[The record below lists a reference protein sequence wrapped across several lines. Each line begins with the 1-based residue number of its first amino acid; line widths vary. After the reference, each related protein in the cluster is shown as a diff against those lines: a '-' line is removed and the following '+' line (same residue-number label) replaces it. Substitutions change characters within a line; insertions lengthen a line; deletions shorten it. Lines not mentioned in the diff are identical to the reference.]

1 VTRTWSAA
9 PVSLLLAAIAGMSL
23 WRTLDATTLLMGV
36 ACGLVGGGVAAVVLT
51 TRSWP
56 LVLRLAVALL
66 VAGCTLTAAARSL
79 SAIVDFPQLVAT
91 FLTVGHPAAGLSTLA
106 VIPAAITFV
115 TAAVTLTVGLSG
127 RQSTSLLLS
136 IVGIGLAAIVA
147 GPTGVPLLAPLLT
160 AGLIGLGLMLCARRD
175 FTELAPLVGSSTALK
190 RQLRWW
196 QPTVILLPA
205 LLLATVGAVVP
216 HRPPIDLASFVDIP
230 EEVYADDNP
239 LSVVS
244 RLIGSPPAEADW
256 EYRVTVIGPSPGR
269 LRLAVLDDYQLD
281 GWSQLDGFSLTGQA
295 LARPDFSTGTTQA
308 ATTVEVV
315 RNVDNNDSTFRAL
328 PSAGSPI
335 SVDDPQQVRYAVDAG
350 VLLHDGASAADR
362 PERLVYRTHP
372 YRVDPLVEEEPPTAS
387 MPVVYTSC
395 PQELARVREVADVV
409 TGGAA
414 TSLGKVKEIENYLK
428 TLRVYVPTWDGGQS
442 FGNRGPGDLGVEAFI
457 GRDLAYGNLEVFT
470 TAFALLLRCS
480 GVPSR
485 VVIGFPSPAAD
496 GETTFSGNDLIAWVE
511 VPFATSGWVP
521 FDPIPTPEQQRQQA
535 EVLKQDSKSVP
546 DDKEITDTSTPSR
559 VIEEA
564 DASSIWATVLGVI
577 AGVVV
582 VLGVWVL
589 VIPPIVRGRR
599 RRFARPDRAVH
610 AAWATVTDRLVDRGF
625 ALGSHLT
632 PNEVARATSGR
643 VSYSATRL
651 ITDLARREDH
661 ARFDRDTLTDE
672 EVGTSWALA
681 DAACTLLRHDWKSR
695 LTPVRHPIRVWR
707 RLRSTFGVR
716 SRRRPWQGTVPPESL
731 VASGDVKV
739 EVSGFSVDAV
749 LGAGSSATVYR
760 GLRDTD
766 QMPVAIKV
774 FAYPIGASTIH
785 QQRFRWEAN
794 IAELVSGR
802 PNLPEFLGSGL
813 TVSGQPYLITKLYER
828 GTLFRRV
835 QRAGA
840 LSQGEVLSIGQAIAL
855 ALETLHQNTIL
866 HGDVKPENIFIADDG
881 THVLGDLG
889 AAWLRA
895 DGGPARAI
903 TPPYAAPEVWLGNAP
918 SKQSDIYSL
927 GLTLMFA
934 ATGRPPIAGLPV
946 PRSEVEAAMGSD
958 ILMPLLE
965 VDPRRRPK
973 SALDVARIL
982 GAPVDHATTTAS
994 VFALPT
1000 PTVHFSSPAAA
1011 STSQVAA
1018 TEAKTSRQQRRVPRR
1033 KP

>member
-1 VTRTWSAA
+1 MTRTWSAA

-23 WRTLDATTLLMGV
+23 WRTLDATTLLIGV
-36 ACGLVGGGVAAVVLT
+36 AAGLVGGGAAAVVLT

-56 LVLRLAVALL
+56 LALRLAAALL
-66 VAGCTLTAAARSL
+66 VAGCTLTAGARSW
-79 SAIVDFPQLVAT
+79 SAILDFPELVAT
-91 FLTVGHPAAGLSTLA
+91 FLTVGHPAARLTQL
-106 VIPAAITFV
+106 VVVPAAVTFC
-115 TAAVTLTVGLSG
+115 TCSITLTVGLAG
-127 RQSTSLLLS
+127 RQSASLLLS

-147 GPTGVPLLAPLLT
+147 GPTGVPLLTTLLA
-160 AGLIGLGLMLCARRD
+160 AGVIGLGLMLSTRRD
-175 FTELAPLVGSSTALK
+175 FTEMPPLVGSSTALK

-205 LLLATVGAVVP
+205 LLLATVGALVP
-216 HRPPIDLASFVDIP
+216 HRPPINLASLVDMP
-230 EEVYADDNP
+230 EKVYADDNP

-244 RLIGSPPAEADW
+244 RLTGSPPAEADW
-256 EYRVTVIGPSPGR
+256 EYRVTVRGPSPGR

-281 GWSQLDGFSLTGQA
+281 GWKQLDGFSLTGEA
-295 LARPDFSTGTTQA
+295 LARPGFSTGTTQGT
-308 ATTVEVV
+308 TTVEVV
-315 RNVDNNDSTFRAL
+315 RNTGSRDATFRAL
-328 PSAGSPI
+328 PSGGSPI

-350 VLLHDGASAADR
+350 VLLHEGASATDR

-372 YRVDPLVEEEPPTAS
+372 YRVEPLVEEEPPAAS

-395 PQELARVREVADVV
+395 PQDLARVREVADVV

-428 TLRVYVPTWDGGQS
+428 TLRFYDPTWDGGQS
-442 FGNRGPGDLGVEAFI
+442 FGNRGAGDLGVEAFI

-470 TAFALLLRCS
+470 TAFALLVRCS

-485 VVIGFPSPAAD
+485 VVVGFPSPAAD
-496 GETTFSGNDLIAWVE
+496 GETTFSSKDLIAWVE

-521 FDPIPTPEQQRQQA
+521 FDPTPTPEQQQQQA
-535 EVLKQDSKSVP
+535 EVLQQESKPLPPVEES
-546 DDKEITDTSTPSR
+546 TDTSTPSR
-559 VIEEA
+559 VVEEA
-564 DASSIWATVLGVI
+564 DVSSIWPTALGVI
-577 AGVVV
+577 AGFILLIGLWVVV
-582 VLGVWVL
+582 V
-589 VIPPIVRGRR
+589 PPAVRRRR

-610 AAWATVTDRLVDRGF
+610 AAWDTVTDRLVDRGF

-643 VSYSATRL
+643 VSHSATRL
-651 ITDLARREDH
+651 ITDLAQREDH

-681 DAACTLLRHDWKSR
+681 DAACKLVRHGWRSH
-695 LTPVRHPIRVWR
+695 LTPVRHPLRVWR
-707 RLRSTFGVR
+707 RLRSTFGIR
-716 SRRRPWQGTVPPESL
+716 TRRRPWQGTVPPESL

-749 LGAGSSATVYR
+749 LGTGSSATVYR

-774 FAYPIGASTIH
+774 FAYPIGASAIH
-785 QQRFRWEAN
+785 QQRFRWEVN

-855 ALETLHQNTIL
+855 ALEILHQNTIL

-895 DGGPARAI
+895 DGGPARSI

-934 ATGRPPIAGLPV
+934 ATGRPPIAGLPA
-946 PRSEVEAAMGSD
+946 PRSEIEAAMGSD

-982 GAPVDHATTTAS
+982 GAPVGHATASAS

-1000 PTVHFSSPAAA
+1000 PTVHYSSPSATA
-1011 STSQVAA
+1011 SGRIATSE
-1018 TEAKTSRQQRRVPRR
+1018 TTTSPRRQRTPRR